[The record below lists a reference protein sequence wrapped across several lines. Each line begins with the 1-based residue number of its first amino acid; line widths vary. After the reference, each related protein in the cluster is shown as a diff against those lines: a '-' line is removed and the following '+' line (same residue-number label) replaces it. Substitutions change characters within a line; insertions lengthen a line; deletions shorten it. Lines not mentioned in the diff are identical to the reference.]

1 MSGAAKGASYGA
13 PHLDKAEL
21 ERFRVLQEVQRGF
34 RRQRDAAMELG
45 VSERQLRRLLRGLE
59 AQGAASVPSKKRV
72 KAPNNRISDDLRLR
86 VLERCRSDYRGF
98 GPTFLAETLAAR
110 DGIEVS
116 AEWLRALLVENALW
130 TTKRRKRNVHP
141 LRARRPRFGELVQ
154 MDGSP
159 HDWFEERGPR
169 CTLLLAIDDATSRIT
184 SARFENAETTD
195 GYMLLIRKHLDLRPL
210 HAAYKDKHSIFRY
223 SGQSASNNI
232 TTQWQRSLDELEIEL
247 ICANSPQA
255 KGRVERANRTFQDR
269 LIKAMRLEG
278 IGSTARGN
286 GFLPHFLTEHN
297 ARFAIAPESAD
308 DAHRDLGELDLNN
321 ILCRREERVVTKNL
335 MFQVDDAAF
344 ALVDSYSRLNLC
356 AGSRLQIHLHPDGR
370 MTVYH
375 ETQLLENQQVAKL
388 VRSAP
393 IVGAKDLN
401 AHLDRRVPNPAKA
414 HTPAI
419 NHPWRRS

>member
-1 MSGAAKGASYGA
+1 ME
-13 PHLDKAEL
+13 LLTMTKAEL
-21 ERFRVLQEVQRGF
+21 ERLRILQEVQRGF

-59 AQGAASVPSKKRV
+59 AQGAASVPSKKRG
-72 KAPNNRISDDLRLR
+72 KAPNNRVSDTVRAQ

-116 AEWLRALLVENALW
+116 AEWLRALLIEHDLW
-130 TTKRRKRNVHP
+130 RSKRRKRNVHP
-141 LRARRPRFGELVQ
+141 LRERRPRFGELVQ

-195 GYMLLIRKHLDLRPL
+195 GYLLLIRKHLETFGRFR
-210 HAAYKDKHSIFRY
+210 AAYTDKHSIFRY
-223 SGQSASNNI
+223 SGSSTNNDI
-232 TTQWQRSLDELEIEL
+232 STQLQRALDELEIEL

-269 LIKAMRLEG
+269 LIKAMRLEAIGG
-278 IGSTARGN
+278 IAGAN
-286 GFLPHFLTEHN
+286 AFLPQFLTDHN
-297 ARFAIAPESAD
+297 ARFAVAPASAEN
-308 DAHRDLGELDLNN
+308 AHRDVGDLDLQH

-335 MFQVDDAAF
+335 MFQVDDVAY
-344 ALVDSYSRLNLC
+344 ALVDPYSRLNLC
-356 AGSRLQIHLHPDGR
+356 AGSRLQVHLHPDGP
-370 MTVYH
+370 MTVH
-375 ETQLLENQQVAKL
+375 HGDQQLESQQVATL

-401 AHLDRRVPNPAKA
+401 AHLDRRIPNAAKA
-414 HTPAI
+414 HTPAL
-419 NHPWRRS
+419 NHPWRRG

>member
-1 MSGAAKGASYGA
+1 MT
-13 PHLDKAEL
+13 KAEL
-21 ERFRVLQEVQRGF
+21 ERLRILQDVQRGF
-34 RRQRDAAMELG
+34 RRRQDAATDLG

-59 AQGAASVPSKKRV
+59 AGGAASVPSKKRG
-72 KAPNNRISDDLRLR
+72 KPPNNRVAETVRAH
-86 VLERCRSDYRGF
+86 VLERCRGDYRGF

-116 AEWLRALLVENALW
+116 AEWLRTLLVEHDLW
-130 TTKRRKRNVHP
+130 TTKRRKRTVHP
-141 LRARRPRFGELVQ
+141 LRERRPRFGELVQ

-195 GYMLLIRKHLDLRPL
+195 GYLLLIRKHLETYGRFC
-210 HAAYKDKHSIFRY
+210 AAYTDKHSIFRY
-223 SGQSASNNI
+223 SGQSTNPI
-232 TTQWQRSLDELEIEL
+232 TTQLQRSLDELEIEL

-269 LIKAMRLEG
+269 LIKAMRLER
-278 IGSTARGN
+278 IGGQAGAN
-286 GFLPHFLTEHN
+286 AFLPRFLDDHN
-297 ARFAIAPESAD
+297 ARFSVAPQSAD
-308 DAHRDLGELDLNN
+308 DAHRDLGDLDLGY

-335 MFQVDDAAF
+335 MFQVDDVAF
-344 ALVDSYSRLNLC
+344 ALVDPYSKLNLC
-356 AGSRLQIHLHPDGR
+356 AGSRLQIHLPPDGP

-375 ETQLLENQQVAKL
+375 EAHLLESRRVAAL
-388 VRSAP
+388 ARSAP
-393 IVGAKDLN
+393 VVGAKDLN
-401 AHLDRRVPNPAKA
+401 THLDRRRVPNPAKA

-419 NHPWRRS
+419 NHPWRR